1 MRELPNLLHIAWMGP
16 DPMERKMVQILE
28 STKSVLSGFQLKI
41 WNNNTFGEIFTSGD
55 KSFGS
60 FLEAATA
67 TKNWQAVNDFVKV
80 FVSVKYGGWVAD
92 STDEFVFAP
101 KPFTRMPFVSGF
113 GSDDGKLSPFSS
125 VWGAVPQHKFSRLML
140 TAYTRHSSTALL
152 SSRSIEWV
160 SRALISSGA
169 KCEDT
174 RQYVDKLD
182 VHLFPSSIV
191 SSQKAT
197 PSAFVVSHRS
207 GVCE

>member
-1 MRELPNLLHIAWMGP
+1 MRELPYILHLAWMSP
-16 DPMERKMVQILE
+16 NPMERKTIQNLE
-28 STKSVLSGFQLKI
+28 RTKSVLAGFELKI
-41 WNNNTFGEIFTSGD
+41 WNNNTFGEIFKSGD
-55 KSFGS
+55 KSFDS

-67 TKNWQAVNDFVKV
+67 TKNWQAINDFVKV

-113 GSDDGKLSPFSS
+113 GRVAGKLSPFST
-125 VWGAVPQHKFSRLML
+125 VWGAMPQHKFSRLML
-140 TAYTRHSSTALL
+140 SAYTRHSSAALL

-169 KCEDT
+169 KCDDT

-182 VHLFPSSIV
+182 VHLFQSSV
-191 SSQKAT
+191 FSGQKT
-197 PSAFVVSHRS
+197 TSGAFVVNQKM
-207 GVCE
+207 GA